1 MGEEV
6 PGSNGSLWL
15 SVPSSR
21 SLCLTYSREFAFIR
35 GSISPAHVKWALPGI
50 QDGRSQGG
58 PTSATIRGCLSLVT
72 PCPAVVARID
82 TDTDPDSEEK
92 PKT

>member
-1 MGEEV
+1 MVVFLLGVLGDLGE
-6 PGSNGSLWL
+6 
-15 SVPSSR
+15 R
-21 SLCLTYSREFAFIR
+21 
-35 GSISPAHVKWALPGI
+35 I
-50 QDGRSQGG
+50 QDGRSQSG
-58 PTSATIRGCLSLVT
+58 PTSATIRGCLSLVA